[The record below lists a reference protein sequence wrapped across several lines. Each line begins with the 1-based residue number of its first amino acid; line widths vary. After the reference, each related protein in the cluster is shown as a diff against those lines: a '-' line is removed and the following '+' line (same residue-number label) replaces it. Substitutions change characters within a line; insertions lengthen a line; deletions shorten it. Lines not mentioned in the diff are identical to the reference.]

1 MVSRVVNQR
10 GRRAWAVMVRFKS
23 RYLLCEIVFE
33 KPHYRQHI
41 DVRSIIRNVRNAIT
55 QTHGDF
61 GIGCCSLRLEVTY
74 LNAYTGIVLIRCQK
88 DFYRMLSTALM
99 FITFL
104 ENKNQKFP
112 CFFNT
117 LHVAGTIRSCQKF
130 LIQYNRRQLLLLLR
144 DCKTK
149 KERESVQRSLLHCSL
164 KALDEAQSYDR
175 SEEMEGTDTD

>member
-1 MVSRVVNQR
+1 
-10 GRRAWAVMVRFKS
+10 MVRFKS

-33 KPHYRQHI
+33 KPQYRQHI
-41 DVRSIIRNVRNAIT
+41 DVGSVNRNVRNTIS
-55 QTHGDF
+55 QMHGDF

-88 DFYRMLSTALM
+88 DFYRILSTTLL

-130 LIQYNRRQLLLLLR
+130 LIQYNRRQLVLLLK

-149 KERESVQRSLLHCSL
+149 KERESVQMSLLQCSL
-164 KALDEAQSYDR
+164 KVWNEDQSYYGG
-175 SEEMEGTDTD
+175 EEIEEADTD

>member
-1 MVSRVVNQR
+1 
-10 GRRAWAVMVRFKS
+10 MVRFKS
-23 RYLLCEIVFE
+23 RYLLCEMVFE
-33 KPHYRQHI
+33 KSHYRQHI
-41 DVRSIIRNVRNAIT
+41 DVRSIIRNVRHAIT

-61 GIGCCSLRLEVTY
+61 GIGCCTLRLEVTY
-74 LNAYTGIVLIRCQK
+74 LNAYTGVVLIRCQK
-88 DFYRMLSTALM
+88 DFCRMLSTALL

-130 LIQYNRRQLLLLLR
+130 LIQYNRRQMLLLLR

-149 KERESVQRSLLHCSL
+149 KEREAVQRSLLYCSL
-164 KALDEAQSYDR
+164 KVLDEDQSYYGYEDK
-175 SEEMEGTDTD
+175 EGRDAD

>member
-1 MVSRVVNQR
+1 
-10 GRRAWAVMVRFKS
+10 MVRFKS

-33 KPHYRQHI
+33 KPHYRQQL
-41 DVRSIIRNVRNAIT
+41 DVRSIIRNVRNTIS
-55 QTHGDF
+55 QIHGDF

-99 FITFL
+99 FVTFL
-104 ENKNQKFP
+104 ENKNQKFH

-130 LIQYNRRQLLLLLR
+130 LIQYNRKQLLLLLR
-144 DCKTK
+144 GCKTK
-149 KERESVQRSLLHCSL
+149 RSGGSFGSIATGFMCVIM
-164 KALDEAQSYDR
+164 AFAMTR
-175 SEEMEGTDTD
+175 TTEGGPAV

>member
-1 MVSRVVNQR
+1 
-10 GRRAWAVMVRFKS
+10 MVRFKS

-33 KPHYRQHI
+33 KPHYRQQLDI
-41 DVRSIIRNVRNAIT
+41 RSIIRNVRNTIN
-55 QTHGDF
+55 QIHGDF

-74 LNAYTGIVLIRCQK
+74 LNAYTGIVLLRCQK

-104 ENKNQKFP
+104 ENKNQKFH

-149 KERESVQRSLLHCSL
+149 KERESVRRSLLHCSL
-164 KALDEAQSYDR
+164 KVSDEDQSYDVG
-175 SEEMEGTDTD
+175 EEVEETDTD